1 MTIAAAPGWGQ
12 RLGALALLLLVVVS
26 TLYLVVDHVLVARY
40 RFYLERLEQQQ
51 GRLEQLERMAAS
63 REPIQQLIAKIQ
75 QDRNI
80 TAQYLSQSAPPLA
93 AADLQQRVKTVVE
106 AAGGTLRSTQA
117 LPPVEEGNAVKVAVN
132 ATVSGDTEILQ
143 KVLYD
148 LESQTPL
155 LFVDNLEVSAR
166 AVRQRLPNGR
176 LAGYSRVQ
184 LNIQF
189 EISGYLRKEGG

>member
-80 TAQYLSQSAPPLA
+80 TAQYLPQSAPPLA
-93 AADLQQRVKTVVE
+93 AADLQQRVKAVVE

>member
-40 RFYLERLEQQQ
+40 RFYRERLEQQQ

-80 TAQYLSQSAPPLA
+80 TAQYLPQSAPPLA
-93 AADLQQRVKTVVE
+93 AADLQQRVKAVVE